1 MTTWT
6 RLRLAPAL
14 FNRGESAVPYRRQPR
29 RDSSTVAGSFP
40 VSLLMLA
47 GGLRLING
55 VHATAVVQGFINHPM
70 GALSY
75 GTIAFTG
82 PGTLA
87 ATFALRGSLG
97 ARMRLVIGLYLGI
110 ILPGALLTLVLLPAI
125 QAILLPES
133 AVFSAIMVGGLA
145 LQAFG
150 FDPARI
156 ASPVHPGQDRFASI
170 RLLASPQ
177 AVLSIYLGASLLNTI
192 VTHTYLHIRL
202 SIPSVSQIVGTLLAV
217 GSGMSIT
224 VAIGGVLAHRFRES
238 LQLYLGVSGR
248 RPSPALPGTGNTWC
262 PDSLRRRTCLAR
274 LRHCRGHVAES
285 QGAYAERDGA
295 RGRHA
300 YRHRAAPSPARAARR
315 RARLPRLAPARA
327 PPRPSPPQAAP
338 ITSAPPGTAT
348 TTTNC
353 TSATNTTCTLRGA
366 ISVATSGSDTIMFN
380 SSGSGSTIT
389 SRAPRR

>member
-6 RLRLAPAL
+6 RLRLVPAL
-14 FNRGESAVPYRRQPR
+14 FNRGESAVPYRWQPR
-29 RDSSTVAGSFP
+29 RDSSTGTASFP

-97 ARMRLVIGLYLGI
+97 SRMRLVIGLYLGI

-125 QAILLPES
+125 QAVLLPES

-150 FDPARI
+150 VDPARI
-156 ASPVHPGQDRFASI
+156 ASPVHPGRDRFASI
-170 RLLASPQ
+170 RLLANPQ
-177 AVLSIYLGASLLNTI
+177 AVLAIYLGASLLNMI

-224 VAIGGVLAHRFRES
+224 VAIGGVLAHRFREGLSS
-238 LQLYLGVSGR
+238 LWACRAGGLPLLCLALQILGAPIPFVVA
-248 RPSPALPGTGNTWC
+248 PALLAFGIVAGIWQSRREHMRSLGLMAVDTGAAA
-262 PDSLRRRTCLAR
+262 LLGFRR
-274 LRHCRGHVAES
+274 HPHH
-285 QGAYAERDGA
+285 ERI
-295 RGRHA
+295 
-300 YRHRAAPSPARAARR
+300 PVP
-315 RARLPRLAPARA
+315 LPRTIGNGS
-327 PPRPSPPQAAP
+327 PRGGLPSV
-338 ITSAPPGTAT
+338 SE
-348 TTTNC
+348 
-353 TSATNTTCTLRGA
+353 R
-366 ISVATSGSDTIMFN
+366 V
-380 SSGSGSTIT
+380 
-389 SRAPRR
+389 